1 MPNFALV
8 TTLFVGVNL
17 DFFIV
22 LLVLLQK
29 YKFKDTL
36 LGYELGML
44 IILMVSA
51 LAGQFIQSI
60 VPDWSIGFLGLVPIF
75 FGIKGEGDAD
85 EEMHAKSKIGILSVM
100 LMYVVSCGADNIAA
114 YLPVLATMQT
124 HAVFITAIYF
134 VILTFIS
141 ISIAY
146 FFGKLPII
154 KKVFNTCGETL
165 TRLIYIAIGIFVM
178 IDTGLISHFI
188 H

>member
-1 MPNFALV
+1 
-8 TTLFVGVNL
+8 
-17 DFFIV
+17 
-22 LLVLLQK
+22 
-29 YKFKDTL
+29 
-36 LGYELGML
+36 
-44 IILMVSA
+44 
-51 LAGQFIQSI
+51 
-60 VPDWSIGFLGLVPIF
+60 
-75 FGIKGEGDAD
+75 
-85 EEMHAKSKIGILSVM
+85 MHAKSKIVILSVM